1 MVSIGRAR
9 TVYIMESD
17 ESVRKSLLRLMLANG
32 VDAKCVA
39 SPRHLLDGLNA
50 DSGGCIV
57 ADVTLA
63 EKSGTDLSAR
73 MKEMNIN
80 VPIIA
85 ISASDDASVRES
97 AHRIGA
103 QFFLSKPVDDRAL
116 LDTIAWV
123 INGVDGRNDADDGS
137 DI

>member
-1 MVSIGRAR
+1 VASIGRVR

-32 VDAKCVA
+32 VDAKCVT
-39 SPRHLLDGLNA
+39 SPRHLLDDLDE
-50 DSGGCIV
+50 DSSGCIV

-73 MKEMNIN
+73 LKEMNID

-85 ISASDDASVRES
+85 ISASDDAAIRES

-123 INGVDGRNDADDGS
+123 TNGVADRHDADDGS